1 MNKTSQLVCSF
12 CGNSKTKIL
21 GLSPQ
26 INICKS
32 CNEKVLE
39 AFKENDA
46 QQQEVAFSFDL
57 TPLQIKSHLDEYVI
71 GQEKA
76 KIELATAVYY
86 HYKRIADKGT
96 DIAVEKS
103 NILLLGPTGVGK
115 TALCKALAKCLNV
128 PFAIADATNL
138 TQAGYVGDDVENILF
153 YLLQNAEGN
162 IAKAEKGIVYIDE
175 IDKIASKTQNVSL
188 TRDVSG
194 EGVQQALLKI
204 LEGSI
209 AKIPPKGGRKH
220 PDQECI
226 QLNTENILFIV
237 GGAFVGLTDI
247 IERRTNKKRI
257 GLSSQNFDENNTLQ
271 EVTQEDLVS
280 YGFIPEFIG
289 RLPNIAT
296 LQNLTSLDLVSIIT
310 KPKNSIL
317 SQYKKQFSY
326 NNVELEVTD
335 SALLKIAER
344 ALLKNTGARG
354 LRAEFEL
361 ILKEY
366 LYEAPNGLFEKIII
380 GENLEVSVKKI
391 YKIAT

>member
-1 MNKTSQLVCSF
+1 MNKNAQASCSF
-12 CGNSKTKIL
+12 CGAKTQLL

-26 INICKS
+26 IFICKNCS
-32 CNEKVLE
+32 EKISSY
-39 AFKENDA
+39 FKENN
-46 QQQEVAFSFDL
+46 QEEITFRFDL
-57 TPLQIKSHLDEYVI
+57 TPLQIKTHLDDFVI
-71 GQEKA
+71 GQDQA

-86 HYKRIADKGT
+86 HYKRISDK
-96 DIAVEKS
+96 DSENIVEKS

-138 TQAGYVGDDVENILF
+138 TQAGYVGDDVENILY
-153 YLLQNAEGN
+153 YLLQNADGN
-162 IAKAEKGIVYIDE
+162 VAKAEKGIVYIDE

-204 LEGSI
+204 IEGAI

-226 QLNTENILFIV
+226 QMNTENILFIV

-257 GLSSQNFDENNTLQ
+257 GLSSQTFDDFETLND
-271 EVTQEDLVS
+271 VTQEDLIS

-296 LQNLTSLDLVSIIT
+296 LQNLTVSDLVSIIT
-310 KPKNSIL
+310 KPKNCIL
-317 SQYKKQFSY
+317 SQYKKQFNY
-326 NNVELEVTD
+326 NSVELEITD
-335 SALLKIAER
+335 KGLNKIAER
-344 ALLKNTGARG
+344 ALSKNTGARG
-354 LRAEFEL
+354 LRAEFEAV
-361 ILKEY
+361 LKDY
-366 LYEAPNGLFEKIII
+366 LYEAPNKTFEKVIV
-380 GENLEVSVKKI
+380 GDNLEVSVKNE
-391 YKIAT
+391 YKEAAN

>member
-1 MNKTSQLVCSF
+1 VNKNAQSSCSF
-12 CGNSKTKIL
+12 CGSKTQLL

-26 INICKS
+26 ILICKNCS
-32 CNEKVLE
+32 EKISGY
-39 AFKENDA
+39 FKENN
-46 QQQEVAFSFDL
+46 QEEVTFNFDL
-57 TPLQIKSHLDEYVI
+57 TPLQIKTHLDDFVI
-71 GQEKA
+71 GQDQA

-86 HYKRIADKGT
+86 HYKRINDK
-96 DIAVEKS
+96 DSENLVEKS
-103 NILLLGPTGVGK
+103 NILLLGSTGVGK

-138 TQAGYVGDDVENILF
+138 TQAGYVCDDVENILY
-153 YLLQNAEGN
+153 YLLQNADGSV
-162 IAKAEKGIVYIDE
+162 AKAEKGIVYIDE

-204 LEGSI
+204 IEGTI

-226 QLNTENILFIV
+226 QINTENILFIV

-257 GLSSQNFDENNTLQ
+257 GLSSQTFDDFETLKD
-271 EVTQEDLVS
+271 VTQEDLIS

-296 LQNLTSLDLVSIIT
+296 LQNLTVSDLVSIIT
-310 KPKNSIL
+310 KPKNCIL
-317 SQYKKQFSY
+317 SQYKKQFNY
-326 NNVELEVTD
+326 NGVELEITGE
-335 SALLKIAER
+335 ALNKIAER
-344 ALLKNTGARG
+344 ALSKNTGARG
-354 LRAEFEL
+354 LRAEFEVV
-361 ILKEY
+361 LKDY
-366 LYEAPNGLFEKIII
+366 LYEAPNKTFEKVIV
-380 GENLEVSVKKI
+380 GDNLEVCVKKE
-391 YKIAT
+391 YKEAAN

>member
-1 MNKTSQLVCSF
+1 L
-12 CGNSKTKIL
+12 L

-26 INICKS
+26 ILICKNCS
-32 CNEKVLE
+32 EKISGY
-39 AFKENDA
+39 FKENN
-46 QQQEVAFSFDL
+46 QEEVTFNFDL
-57 TPLQIKSHLDEYVI
+57 TPLQIKTHLDDFVI
-71 GQEKA
+71 GQDQA

-86 HYKRIADKGT
+86 HYKRINDK
-96 DIAVEKS
+96 DSENLVEKS

-138 TQAGYVGDDVENILF
+138 TQAGYVGDDVENILY
-153 YLLQNAEGN
+153 YLLQNADGSV
-162 IAKAEKGIVYIDE
+162 AKAEKGIVYIDE

-204 LEGSI
+204 IEGTI

-226 QLNTENILFIV
+226 QINTENILFIV

-257 GLSSQNFDENNTLQ
+257 GLSSQTFDDFETLKD
-271 EVTQEDLVS
+271 VTQEDLIS

-296 LQNLTSLDLVSIIT
+296 LQNLTVSDLVSIIT
-310 KPKNSIL
+310 KPKNCIL
-317 SQYKKQFSY
+317 SQYKKQFNY
-326 NNVELEVTD
+326 NGVELEITGE
-335 SALLKIAER
+335 ALNKIAER
-344 ALLKNTGARG
+344 ALSKNTGARG
-354 LRAEFEL
+354 LRAEFEVV
-361 ILKEY
+361 LKDY
-366 LYEAPNGLFEKIII
+366 LYEAPNKTFEKVIV
-380 GENLEVSVKKI
+380 GDNLEVCVKKE
-391 YKIAT
+391 YKEAAN

>member
-1 MNKTSQLVCSF
+1 MNKNAQASCSF
-12 CGNSKTKIL
+12 CGGKSQLL

-26 INICKS
+26 IIICKN
-32 CNEKVLE
+32 CNDKISSH
-39 AFKENDA
+39 FKENN
-46 QQQEVAFSFDL
+46 QEEASFNFDM
-57 TPLQIKSHLDEYVI
+57 TPLQIKTHLDNFVI
-71 GQEKA
+71 GQDQA

-86 HYKRIADKGT
+86 HYKRINDK
-96 DIAVEKS
+96 DSENLVEKS

-138 TQAGYVGDDVENILF
+138 TQAGYVGDDVENILY
-153 YLLQNAEGN
+153 YLLQNADGN
-162 IAKAEKGIVYIDE
+162 VAKAEKGIVYIDE

-204 LEGSI
+204 IEGSI

-226 QLNTENILFIV
+226 QINTENILFIV

-257 GLSSQNFDENNTLQ
+257 GLSSQTFDDFETLKY
-271 EVTQEDLVS
+271 VTQEDLIS

-296 LQNLTSLDLVSIIT
+296 LQNLTVSDLVSIIT
-310 KPKNSIL
+310 KPKNCIL

-326 NNVELEVTD
+326 NGVELDITD
-335 SALLKIAER
+335 TALNKIAEK
-344 ALLKNTGARG
+344 ALSKNTGARG
-354 LRAEFEL
+354 LRAEFEE

-366 LYEAPNGLFEKIII
+366 LYEAPNKTFEKVIV
-380 GENLEVSVKKI
+380 GENLEVSVKKE
-391 YKIAT
+391 YKEAT